1 MSYLVIFNVK
11 KYSTDFI
18 LQCCEIQLYCIQKL
32 SLVVFCIV
40 TFFFFINTGLLFFLH
55 NLTIIVVTFY
65 DVSFK
70 NYRT

>member
-18 LQCCEIQLYCIQKL
+18 LQCCEIQRYCIQKL

-40 TFFFFINTGLLFFLH
+40 TFFFFINTGLFFLH

>member
-40 TFFFFINTGLLFFLH
+40 TFFFLLILGFFFFFFTQFNNH
-55 NLTIIVVTFY
+55 CNLL
-65 DVSFK
+65 
-70 NYRT
+70 

>member
-40 TFFFFINTGLLFFLH
+40 TFFFINTGLFFFY
-55 NLTIIVVTFY
+55 TI
-65 DVSFK
+65 
-70 NYRT
+70 

>member
-1 MSYLVIFNVK
+1 MRYLVIFNVK

-40 TFFFFINTGLLFFLH
+40 TFFLLILGFFLH
-55 NLTIIVVTFY
+55 YLTIIVVTFY